1 VSPLWRDEIGIHL
14 SPNRVCIVRVK
25 RGLRP
30 TVVAE
35 HEQPVKAAAAGHW
48 SAPLE
53 VMSELLE
60 KADGAAL
67 HVVLADCWVRYAV
80 VPWADS
86 LSSPLEQLGHGRQL
100 LESIYG
106 DAVSGW
112 EVRLS
117 AAPPQSSRI
126 ACSMP
131 SELLAQLTTVAF
143 KRGVRLASLQPQL
156 IVAYENWRH
165 RLPASGAWFVTV
177 GDGTLAA
184 ARLCRSAWDRVHSVR
199 IGRYWVRELNRLQT
213 FGRLASASPD
223 DGKVYVDAPQAWREV
238 AGPAGA
244 DLQWLEDEPTSLTTL
259 QRLARVRR
267 LAA

>member
-1 VSPLWRDEIGIHL
+1 M
-14 SPNRVCIVRVK
+14 VRVR

-30 TVVAE
+30 TLVAQ
-35 HEQPVKAAAAGHW
+35 HEQPLKSAGAGHW

-53 VMSELLE
+53 VMSELLAE
-60 KADGAAL
+60 ADGAAL
-67 HVVLADCWVRYAV
+67 RVVLADCWVRFAV

-86 LSSPLEQLGHGRQL
+86 LSSSQERLGHGRQL

-112 EVRLS
+112 EVSLS
-117 AAPPQSSRI
+117 AAPLQSPCI

-131 SELLAQLTTVAF
+131 SELLAQLTAIAF
-143 KRGVRLASLQPQL
+143 KHGVRLASLQPQL
-156 IVAYENWRH
+156 IAAYGNWRQS
-165 RLPASGAWFVTV
+165 LPASGAWFVTV

-184 ARLCRSAWDRVHSVR
+184 ARLAKSAWDRVHSVR
-199 IGRYWVRELNRLQT
+199 IGQDWVRELNRLQT

-244 DLQWLEDEPTSLTTL
+244 DLQWLEDEPRSLTTL

>member
-1 VSPLWRDEIGIHL
+1 M
-14 SPNRVCIVRVK
+14 VRIK

-30 TVVAE
+30 TLVAQ
-35 HEQPVKAAAAGHW
+35 HERPVKPAGGHW
-48 SAPLE
+48 SASLE

-60 KADGAAL
+60 KADGATL
-67 HVVLADCWVRYAV
+67 RVVLADCWVRYAV
-80 VPWADS
+80 VPWADG
-86 LSSPLEQLGHGRQL
+86 LTSSQERLGHGRQL

-112 EVRLS
+112 EVCLS
-117 AAPPQSSRI
+117 AAPLQSSCI

-143 KRGVRLASLQPQL
+143 KQGVRLASLQPQL
-156 IVAYENWRH
+156 IVAYGNWRQ

-184 ARLCRSAWDRVHSVR
+184 ARLSKSTWDRVHSVR
-199 IGRYWVRELNRLQT
+199 IGQDWMRELNRLHT
-213 FGRLASASPD
+213 FGRLASASPE
-223 DGKVYVDAPQAWREV
+223 DGRVYVDAPQAWREV
-238 AGPAGA
+238 AGPAGT
-244 DLQWLEDEPTSLTTL
+244 DLQWLEDESTALTTL